1 MRRLQVHLHFLMD
14 QSTQGA
20 DSKGIVMDQSP
31 NILDRLQRIEELLHQ
46 LVERETAKEWYTTEE
61 IAKKLDRA
69 EFTVREWCRLGR
81 IDAEKRQSGRGKYQ
95 AWVVSHDELERYQ
108 RDGLLP
114 LPNMRLA
121 A

>member
-1 MRRLQVHLHFLMD
+1 MD
-14 QSTQGA
+14 QLTN
-20 DSKGIVMDQSP
+20 IV
-31 NILDRLQRIEELLHQ
+31 DRLQKIEDLLHQ
-46 LVERETAKEWYTTEE
+46 LVKRETAKDWYTTEE
-61 IAKKLDRA
+61 IAKKLGRA

-108 RDGLLP
+108 REGLLRQP
-114 LPNMRLA
+114 SVRLA